1 MTDPLSGMRRVAP
14 PSRTPLMTRFVQLNA
29 SPHVTGNGSFHT
41 PPSTPCANQRS
52 RTPSLAGVLAPSRT
66 GQEARPGGSPT
77 PARARFPPRDQR
89 RASRLP
95 AMGGGRAL
103 PGGSRAPGAWVT
115 AVRADSRA
123 LAGLRVL
130 ADPQVPAALRMRT
143 SPRFLAD
150 PEALAAAQNG
160 APHFLRSPRATP
172 PTDHGRAP
180 SRETL
185 LRCAG
190 PGAVT
195 ARHDRLG
202 GSVEDRRAGRIT
214 TLDPQVTC
222 VTEIPSVIVR
232 RQSEP
237 SASTPS
243 DIIINPRSRT
253 CGPLR
258 DGGTGGIFRYQ
269 SNFRSKVN

>member
-14 PSRTPLMTRFVQLNA
+14 PSRTPLMTRLVQLNA

-130 ADPQVPAALRMRT
+130 ADP
-143 SPRFLAD
+143 
-150 PEALAAAQNG
+150 EALAAAQNG
-160 APHFLRSPRATP
+160 TPHLLRSPRATP
-172 PTDHGRAP
+172 PADHGRAP

-202 GSVEDRRAGRIT
+202 GSVEDRRAGGIATR
-214 TLDPQVTC
+214 DPQVTR

-269 SNFRSKVN
+269 SNFRNKVN